1 MEYNLQKMHV
11 PAAGKLLDTVAEEPV
26 DVDLTLPDYCPDI
39 ERILK
44 CTMDPQIFKANI
56 SGDSLNVDGN
66 TVIRVMYLDA
76 GKGCL
81 RCHEHTVPF
90 SRSFSLKDSPERCM
104 IDVSAKP
111 EYINCRAQSP
121 RKLSLHGAFSL
132 YACIMVQK
140 PMEYCAYDGDDLQIK
155 PAAVTVNTLS
165 GMCSDLFSL
174 TEEVPM
180 NGKPSVNT
188 VLSQRLTT
196 RLTELKAIRGK
207 IMISAE
213 GRLEL
218 LYTSGEDAG
227 AECMTYA
234 FPISRIADCE
244 GVEDGDLI
252 DGRLDVLACEIS
264 CSDDA
269 LGGASVLS
277 LDMKLCFNALCRR
290 DKEITLMEDAFSTD
304 IEVQPKISPVTF
316 CSGREC
322 MRFTD
327 AAKENISLDGDA
339 FARVIDVHCERIQVS
354 AAVSGG
360 APLLSAKAQISV
372 LYENADGE
380 LKHLSREIDFN
391 YNPSVEN
398 CGSVEN
404 ASGCIDSLS
413 YRIIDERTIELRA
426 AIIYRMTVC
435 CQVTRSAITAIS
447 ADDDAPCRTHDSA
460 LILYYA
466 DRGEQIWDISKRFCS
481 RPRDIMTENELESDT
496 LEDSVMLLIPT
507 A

>member
-1 MEYNLQKMHV
+1 MEYNLVKKHV
-11 PAAGKLLDTVAEEPV
+11 STAGRLLDTVAEEPV

-56 SGDSLNVDGN
+56 TGDSLNVDGN
-66 TVIRVMYLDA
+66 NVIRVIYLDS

-90 SRSFSLKDSPERCM
+90 SHSFELKDIPERYV
-104 IDVSAKP
+104 IDVNAKP

-132 YACIMVQK
+132 YARVMGEK
-140 PMEYCAYDGDDLQIK
+140 PMEYCGYDGGDLQVRSV
-155 PAAVTVNTLS
+155 PATVNTLS
-165 GMCSDLFSL
+165 GMCCDLFSL

-180 NGKPSVNT
+180 NAKPPVNA
-188 VLSQRLTT
+188 VLSRRLTM
-196 RLTELKAIRGK
+196 RITELKAIRNK

-218 LYTSGEDAG
+218 LYTSGENA
-227 AECMTYA
+227 APECMNYA
-234 FPISRIADCE
+234 FPISHIADCE

-252 DGRLDVLACEIS
+252 DGRLDVLS
-264 CSDDA
+264 CDITSSDDA
-269 LGGASVLS
+269 LGNSAVLS
-277 LDMKLCFNALCRR
+277 IDMKLCFNAFCRR
-290 DKEITLMEDAFSTD
+290 NEEITLMEDVFSTD
-304 IEVQPKISPVTF
+304 IAVQPKISPMTF
-316 CSGREC
+316 CTSREC
-322 MRFTD
+322 LCFTD
-327 AAKENISLDGDA
+327 IKKEIISLDSDT
-339 FARVIDVHCERIQVS
+339 FARVIDVHCDNVRVS

-372 LYENADGE
+372 LYENADGDMN
-380 LKHLSREIDFN
+380 HLSRDIDFD

-398 CGSVEN
+398 CDSVEN
-404 ASGCIDSLS
+404 AAGCIDSLS

-426 AIIYRMTVC
+426 EITYRMTVC
-435 CQVTRSAITAIS
+435 CQQTRSAVTGVS
-447 ADDDAPCRTHDSA
+447 ADDDAPQIGHDSA

-481 RPRDIMTENELESDT
+481 RPADILSENELEDET
-496 LEDSVMLLIPT
+496 LQEDLMLLIPT